1 MTSIAIRCRSLVK
14 RYGKQ
19 TAVNA
24 IDLDVVT
31 GECFGLLG
39 PNGAGKTTTVE
50 ILEGLNQ
57 PDSGTVTLFDIA
69 WRSGRDQEL
78 RERIGVQLQETQLGD
93 KLRVVEVF
101 ELFRSFYREG
111 HSVDELIG
119 VLDLGMERDKYYSKL
134 SGGQKQRVAL
144 GCALV
149 GKPDLLFLDEPT
161 TGLDPRARRA
171 IWGVVERFRAEGGT
185 VLITTHYME
194 EATALCDRI
203 AIMDHG
209 KIIALDTPRALVDG
223 LGLVQFVEFEASA
236 ALDEAALARRRRR
249 RLGRETARAL
259 PVAHRSEPRGA
270 PRRAR
275 RARASE
281 RRAGGA
287 QHAPGDARR
296 RLLAAYR
303 ARARKPSRLRDAGAN
318 GGSDGVV
325 SAERRRHPL
334 WELTKT
340 RLREFL
346 REPAA
351 LFWVFGFPLLM
362 AIGLGV
368 AFRSRPPELPRVGVV
383 ATTTAGDVPDGARAL
398 LSSKRLRAEAL
409 RAEAARRALA
419 AGKID
424 LVVEWDARRARVSL
438 RSRRTSAARS
448 RGSSRAKSCSRQ
460 PGVAMP

>member
-1 MTSIAIRCRSLVK
+1 VTSIAIRCRSLVK

-19 TAVNA
+19 TAVDA
-24 IDLDVVT
+24 IDLDVHT

-101 ELFRSFYREG
+101 ELFRSFYRQG
-111 HSVDELIG
+111 RSIDELIG
-119 VLDLGMERDKYYSKL
+119 VLDLGAERTKYYSKL

-144 GCALV
+144 GCALI

-236 ALDEAALARRRRR
+236 ELDEPALGA
-249 RLGRETARAL
+249 
-259 PVAHRSEPRGA
+259 VAVV
-270 PRRAR
+270 
-275 RARASE
+275 AS
-281 RRAGGA
+281 
-287 QHAPGDARR
+287 
-296 RLLAAYR
+296 
-303 ARARKPSRLRDAGAN
+303 
-318 GGSDGVV
+318 V
-325 SAERRRHPL
+325 ERRR
-334 WELTKT
+334 ERY
-340 RLREFL
+340 RLR
-346 REPAA
+346 
-351 LFWVFGFPLLM
+351 
-362 AIGLGV
+362 ID
-368 AFRSRPPELPRVGVV
+368 RSL
-383 ATTTAGDVPDGARAL
+383 A
-398 LSSKRLRAEAL
+398 AL
-409 RAEAARRALA
+409 RAVLAELERQNVVPVGLSTHQATLDDVFLQLTGRGLENATEAAAH
-419 AGKID
+419 G
-424 LVVEWDARRARVSL
+424 ARTAS
-438 RSRRTSAARS
+438 
-448 RGSSRAKSCSRQ
+448 
-460 PGVAMP
+460 